1 MVLDVMADFLK
12 IRIKSRDDTMS
23 DQYSRLFMV
32 KLLLVCAAIAGV
44 SWSTDQLNCVI
55 PGMLKFHFKENVS
68 KYLH

>member
-12 IRIKSRDDTMS
+12 IRIKSRDDTIS

-44 SWSTDQLNCVI
+44 SWSTDQLKCVI
-55 PGMLKFHFKENVS
+55 PGMLKFHFKEIVS